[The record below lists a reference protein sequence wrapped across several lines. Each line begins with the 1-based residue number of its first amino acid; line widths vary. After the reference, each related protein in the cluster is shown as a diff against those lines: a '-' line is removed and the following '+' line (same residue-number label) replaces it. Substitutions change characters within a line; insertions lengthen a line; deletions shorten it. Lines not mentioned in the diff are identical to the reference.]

1 MLYFLRFFLITFCIL
16 FSSLSLASSQDIHI
30 NKNITEPNDNK
41 ALVAFNVGVDFSGIE
56 QPANIAAQSIEK
68 MATSL
73 QTMAKHP
80 NLTPEQQAAIID
92 TFKHIDTLAQTFNQS
107 VAALPKAVA
116 QTSTPIITASKSI
129 MSDIKLYTILFFALI
144 IILIVLALIA
154 IYYFVLAPVKNI
166 LLETT
171 GKLNH
176 MADALETTANLV
188 HESNKFHREILH
200 SIHHYEK
207 QQKEHNKLESLT
219 QQ

>member
-16 FSSLSLASSQDIHI
+16 FSSLSLASNQDIHI
-30 NKNITEPNDNK
+30 NKNITKPNDNK
-41 ALVAFNVGVDFSGIE
+41 ALVAFNVGVDLSGIE

-68 MATSL
+68 MAASL

-80 NLTPEQQAAIID
+80 NLTPEQQTAI
-92 TFKHIDTLAQTFNQS
+92 IDTLAQTFNQS
-107 VAALPKAVA
+107 VAALPKTVA

-154 IYYFVLAPVKNI
+154 IYYFVLAPIKNI

-188 HESNKFHREILH
+188 HESNQFHREILH